1 MIQIRVLLFA
11 ELRERFNESE
21 FMLQLSPQAKLIE
34 VLEKIF
40 PESAERHRQLSFLR
54 LAVNHEFA
62 SPETILQDQDE
73 VALLPPMSGG

>member
-62 SPETILQDQDE
+62 SLETLLQDQDE